1 MIARR
6 SIGDIVYGPAFGSI
20 AARRRVAGAHVLTAI
35 EIRLSSVVTAS
46 CRIRA
51 HKLHGF
57 VGHFVSC
64 RSNSSISRAL

>member
-6 SIGDIVYGPAFGSI
+6 GIGDIVYGPAFGSI
-20 AARRRVAGAHVLTAI
+20 AARMRVARARVLAGN

-57 VGHFVSC
+57 AVHFVSC
-64 RSNSSISRAL
+64 KSNSSISRAS